1 VSAERRTSADRS
13 PPAPLVED
21 PVEVASQDE
30 SVTEPT
36 SDAPAPFRL
45 ASLGGY
51 TMMFAVVTIL
61 TKAVSFVMLPVY
73 TRYLR
78 PSQYGAMEMI
88 ELSFDVLTMV
98 AGTRLLGGVF
108 RYYYKAETE
117 TERNAVLSTGVLLI
131 CGGYAIVGAIA
142 YLAAAPLAKL
152 VLGDPSFSG
161 LVRIGALALGSQS
174 LTSLPPAL
182 LRVQSRFRTVVV
194 VQLARL
200 AMQVGLNVLF
210 LVHYLMGPNAIF
222 LSTLLANLCVGGVV
236 LVMVVRPVGL
246 HFSRHAAV
254 ALYRFGFPL
263 IVVQAATFILTFGDR
278 PFLLRMQT
286 LTPSSAAANL
296 TSVGIYTTAYQFAF
310 ALNSLTQTPFS
321 LVWEPKRFE
330 IATHPDHDAI
340 YARVFVYFNVVLMA
354 GALGFAMFTH
364 DVLHI
369 IATKAFYGASDYV
382 PLLVVSIVLQGW
394 AGMHDLG
401 ILVSERTKYLAIANW
416 AAAIVTLIAYA
427 TLIPRYHL
435 YGAASATIIGYV
447 VRSALTYFFSQRLWP
462 VRYDWAPVIRLVA
475 LTGAT
480 YGISAY
486 IPWGPL
492 VYMLPVR
499 ISMYIVYLI
508 VVVWFA
514 GVISAD
520 DRTAALRIAGQFLTR
535 IADRA
540 DSRPLT
546 AVGGGPAGPA

>member
-78 PSQYGAMEMI
+78 PSQYGAMELI

-117 TERNAVLSTGVLLI
+117 TERKAVISTGALLI
-131 CGGYAIVGAIA
+131 CTGYAAVGAIA
-142 YLAAAPLAKL
+142 YAAATPLAKV
-152 VLGDPSFSG
+152 VLGDTSLSG
-161 LVRIGALALGSQS
+161 LVRIGSLALASQS

-182 LRVQSRFRTVVV
+182 LRVQGRFRSVVV
-194 VQLARL
+194 IQLARL
-200 AMQVGLNVLF
+200 AMQVALNVLF

-222 LSTLLANLCVGGVV
+222 LSTLLANICVGGVV
-236 LVMVVRPVGL
+236 LVMVLRPVGL
-246 HFSRHAAV
+246 HFSPHAAS

-278 PFLLRMQT
+278 PFLRAVT
-286 LTPSSAAANL
+286 NL

-364 DVLHI
+364 DVLHL
-369 IATKAFYGASDYV
+369 IATKPFFGASDYV

-427 TLIPRYHL
+427 ILIPRYRL
-435 YGAASATIIGYV
+435 WGAASATVIGYV

-475 LTGAT
+475 LTGLT
-480 YGISAY
+480 YAISWY

-499 ISMYIVYLI
+499 ISLYIAYLI
-508 VVVWFA
+508 VVWFA
-514 GVISAD
+514 GVVSAD
-520 DRTAALRIAGQFLTR
+520 DRAAALRMAGQFLTR
-535 IADRA
+535 TADRA
-540 DSRPLT
+540 AGRPL
-546 AVGGGPAGPA
+546 APAGGGPGGAA

>member
-1 VSAERRTSADRS
+1 VSAQRRTSADRS

-21 PVEVASQDE
+21 PLEVASQDE

-78 PSQYGAMEMI
+78 PSQYGAMELI

-108 RYYYKAETE
+108 RYYYKAGTE
-117 TERNAVLSTGVLLI
+117 TERNAVISTGALLI
-131 CGGYAIVGAIA
+131 CGGYAAVGAIA
-142 YLAAAPLAKL
+142 YMAATPIATF
-152 VLGDPSFSG
+152 VLGDASLSG
-161 LVRIGALALGSQS
+161 LARIGSLALASQS

-182 LRVQSRFRTVVV
+182 LRVQGRFRSVVV

-200 AMQVGLNVLF
+200 AMQVALNVLF
-210 LVHYLMGPNAIF
+210 LVHYLLGPNAIF

-236 LVMVVRPVGL
+236 LVMVMRPVGL
-246 HFSRHAAV
+246 HFSRHAAT

-278 PFLLRMQT
+278 PFLK
-286 LTPSSAAANL
+286 AATNL

-364 DVLHI
+364 DVLHL
-369 IATKAFYGASDYV
+369 IATKPFYGASDYV

-427 TLIPRYHL
+427 ILIPRYHL
-435 YGAASATIIGYV
+435 YGAASATVIGYFI
-447 VRSALTYFFSQRLWP
+447 RSALTYYFSQRLWP
-462 VRYDWAPVIRLVA
+462 VRYDWEPVIRLVA
-475 LTGAT
+475 LTAAV

-508 VVVWFA
+508 AVIWFA
-514 GVISAD
+514 GVISES
-520 DRTAALRIAGQFLTR
+520 DRTAALRLAGDFLTK
-535 IADRA
+535 IADRGDRKA
-540 DSRPLT
+540 L
-546 AVGGGPAGPA
+546 AAAGGGSAGPA